1 MEKMSGV
8 PAFSVFVKDWNSDV
22 PAEPW
27 SIARPDALSVTYP
40 AVVLPRPA
48 YSGGESM
55 KNRISLPV
63 QMAIGM
69 ALGVAAGLAAPS
81 MGFDTAWF
89 KPIGQLFI
97 NLIRM
102 VVVPLVLTTI
112 VAGAASVGD
121 LSKLGRL
128 ASKTLIY
135 YFCTTAVAVFIGLV
149 FANILNP
156 GEGLN
161 LSTEGLKAQAVQA
174 PRIVDVF
181 LDIVPLNPIDSMSKG
196 NMLQV
201 IFFAMIFGFG
211 LSAVGEKGKTVLSF
225 FEGCAEVM
233 IKVTNMVMVYAP
245 FGVFGLIAF
254 TVASHGAAVL
264 LPLIKVIGVMYVACV
279 CHVFVCYLPLVKA
292 CGLSIP
298 LFFKMLAAPMI
309 ISFTTCSSAAALST
323 NLIQVQKL
331 GASKP
336 VASFSIPLGNTINM
350 DGTAVYMGVV
360 AIFVAELYGIPMPFD
375 KQFEVILVGVLAS
388 IGTVGVPGAGLL
400 MSSIVFTQVGIPL
413 EGIAIIAGIDRVM
426 DMARTSVNVLGDATG
441 AIVVSR
447 WEGEFSPEAG
457 ARFAREEGD

>member
-1 MEKMSGV
+1 MAGRRRS
-8 PAFSVFVKDWNSDV
+8 SR
-22 PAEPW
+22 
-27 SIARPDALSVTYP
+27 RPDAP
-40 AVVLPRPA
+40 AIFPA
-48 YSGGESM
+48 AILRRLAYWRSSM
-55 KNRISLPV
+55 KTRISLPA

-174 PRIVDVF
+174 PKMMDVF
-181 LDIVPLNPIDSMSKG
+181 LNIVPLNPIDSMSKG

-233 IKVTNMVMVYAP
+233 IKVTNMVMIYAP
-245 FGVFGLIAF
+245 IGVFGLIAF

-264 LPLIKVIGVMYVACV
+264 LPLLKVIGVMYLACL
-279 CHVFVCYLPLVKA
+279 CHVLFCYIPLVKA

-298 LFFKMLAAPMI
+298 LFFQMLAAPMI

-400 MSSIVFTQVGIPL
+400 MSSIVFTQVGIPHEL
-413 EGIAIIAGIDRVM
+413 HRVHAGGHSAGRHRHHRRHRPRDGHGPHLRERARRRHRRHRRLPLGRRSQPRSRGPLRRRRRRIIRSA
-426 DMARTSVNVLGDATG
+426 A
-441 AIVVSR
+441 
-447 WEGEFSPEAG
+447 
-457 ARFAREEGD
+457 